1 MLDSE
6 GPTGSQGPDKAPPV
20 ASSSKSLPTHSGSKK
35 LPTESQSSS
44 SSSIKKPRPKESVKL
59 DDMFGDNSFHALFGT
74 PIKKTNAP
82 TSSSKPPGPKS
93 LTEKKMKTP
102 DTGGSSTGD
111 KHVASSTSSSS
122 LEKQV
127 VIDFQTQTLGMIS
140 LSFSYQ
146 QD

>member
-6 GPTGSQGPDKAPPV
+6 GPTGSAPPV

-93 LTEKKMKTP
+93 LTEKKIKTT

-111 KHVASSTSSSS
+111 KHVASSSS